1 MRNRMSKQ
9 NKEKILKSFF
19 KLLEEKPYSEIT
31 IVDISIYA
39 SVSRKTFYRLFKNKE
54 NLLNTYIDQLLN
66 DWVTYAN
73 KKNPQNYEDLITLL
87 FEFWKRY
94 VPQLTILV
102 NANLSSVILNK
113 FNSIFPQYFMDFHNQ
128 HPSISYQGNEY
139 DSIQMKYIA
148 LLSVGSLWNAFSTW
162 LINPTEISLSN
173 LAALAKNNFL
183 YTKHSK
189 LNSELTI

>member
-31 IVDISIYA
+31 IVDISIDA

-87 FEFWKRY
+87 
-94 VPQLTILV
+94 
-102 NANLSSVILNK
+102 LN
-113 FNSIFPQYFMDFHNQ
+113 F
-128 HPSISYQGNEY
+128 GN
-139 DSIQMKYIA
+139 D
-148 LLSVGSLWNAFSTW
+148 T
-162 LINPTEISLSN
+162 
-173 LAALAKNNFL
+173 FL
-183 YTKHSK
+183 
-189 LNSELTI
+189 N

>member
-31 IVDISIYA
+31 IVDISIGA

-94 VPQLTILV
+94 IPQLTILV

-113 FNSIFPQYFMDFHNQ
+113 FNSIFPSTSWIFTT
-128 HPSISYQGNEY
+128 SIS
-139 DSIQMKYIA
+139 
-148 LLSVGSLWNAFSTW
+148 L
-162 LINPTEISLSN
+162 
-173 LAALAKNNFL
+173 FL
-183 YTKHSK
+183 TKAMNMTQSK
-189 LNSELTI
+189 

>member
-31 IVDISIYA
+31 IVDISIDA
-39 SVSRKTFYRLFKNKE
+39 SLSRKTFYRLFKNKE

-73 KKNPQNYEDLITLL
+73 KENPQNYEDLITLL

-94 VPQLTILV
+94 IPQLTILV

-113 FNSIFPQYFMDFHNQ
+113 FNSIFPQYFMDFHKQ
-128 HPSISYQGNEY
+128 HPTISYQGNEY

-173 LAALAKNNFL
+173 LAALAKNNFF
-183 YTKHSK
+183 TQKAREI
-189 LNSELTI
+189 NRELFH